1 MTIEEM
7 WDVLIEDGIATDPE
21 LQLVTSLIGYR
32 EDVLEDVLYARTGY
46 RDFAQFTEDYANGT
60 Y

>member
-7 WDVLIEDGIATDPE
+7 WDVLIEDGIATADE
-21 LQLVTSLIGYR
+21 LNLVTDLMGYR
-32 EDVLEDVLYARTGY
+32 EDVLESVLYARTGY
-46 RDFAQFTEDYANGT
+46 RDFPQFTEDYENGN